1 MNTKQIVENSLK
13 LTLILEY
20 YGIRME
26 DTKELDGVTY
36 QYISVPESSTIVTE
50 DQEVNDRIKTSDGL
64 VALAKDMLIK
74 MQLDT
79 CREIFGAD
87 DDIEEILAE
96 MKSTVSDWL
105 KIYARVRKGEV
116 WTEEMAKA
124 RLNELGA
131 ELREANEYKEV

>member
-1 MNTKQIVENSLK
+1 MNTEKLTDILK
-13 LTLILEY
+13 LTLIMEY

-74 MQLDT
+74 MMLDT
-79 CREIFGAD
+79 CRAVYNDDD
-87 DDIEEILAE
+87 DDIDEIIEE
-96 MKSTVSDWL
+96 MKSTISDWL
-105 KIYARVRKGEV
+105 KVYAKVRKGEV
-116 WTEEMAKA
+116 WTKEMAEA
-124 RLNELGA
+124 RIKELTV
-131 ELREANEYKEV
+131 EIKEASEYKEV